1 MNKYARKNVSTTLSL
16 QHYRFYNIKTKTVT
30 SMRPW
35 TSRLRKLSLRSYTAF
50 ADRNFEI
57 GISVRWSQN
66 DGKFSP
72 DELWQGKYDVVL
84 KRSQRITNECYMG
97 FGSPALPRR
106 SAHSCPPLLR
116 RYCHHICSSPVA
128 FSSRREKRPDDQASY
143 NRAYRFLSGF
153 RDVNPAG

>member
-1 MNKYARKNVSTTLSL
+1 MHFLYYLCTLHNPMMNICNACENAVFITLKRIYVYATNIQPWTFRLSRLSL
-16 QHYRFYNIKTKTVT
+16 C
-30 SMRPW
+30 
-35 TSRLRKLSLRSYTAF
+35 SYTVF

-97 FGSPALPRR
+97 SSSPALPRR
-106 SAHSCPPLLR
+106 P
-116 RYCHHICSSPVA
+116 
-128 FSSRREKRPDDQASY
+128 SRVLFCGATVTILQLPRCFQLPEKKGRTRPT
-143 NRAYRFLSGF
+143 
-153 RDVNPAG
+153 VV